1 MSNYFHPGVTRHMAE
16 KLVEEI
22 MSEDYSVSD
31 GSFGACAG
39 LHLRSKDLASKIE
52 GVLNRHA
59 CSAAGIMGNDPSSIY
74 RSVWYRSDGWGHGG
88 SAITWRD
95 HSEELEAELVAKN
108 ALIDRAKPLLEEY
121 FSELDCSGETSSRA
135 ANEITK
141 LLTDIEHL

>member
-1 MSNYFHPGVTRHMAE
+1 MAE
-16 KLVEEI
+16 DLVRKVVSSEQARYLFDERGLVE
-22 MSEDYSVSD
+22 D
-31 GSFGACAG
+31 GA
-39 LHLRSKDLASKIE
+39 ASIAE
-52 GVLNRHA
+52 LSLNRHA

-74 RSVWYRSDGWGHGG
+74 QSVWYRSDGWGHGG
-88 SAITWRD
+88 SAITWQERA
-95 HSEELEAELVAKN
+95 EELEAELVTKN